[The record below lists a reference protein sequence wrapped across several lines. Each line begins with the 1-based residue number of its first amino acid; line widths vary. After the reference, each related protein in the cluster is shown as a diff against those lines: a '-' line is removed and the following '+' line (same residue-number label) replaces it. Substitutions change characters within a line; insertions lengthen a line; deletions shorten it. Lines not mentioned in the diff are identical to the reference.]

1 MSDAPH
7 IIIKK
12 IKKKIAGGHHGGG
25 WKVAY
30 ADFVTAMMA
39 FFLMMWLLNST
50 SEEQRRGISN
60 YFGPVG
66 EYIGAGGTGG
76 VLSGRAMDT
85 EGRLSKIDANSDT
98 SLQVLKDAASSGD
111 ESDDNNG
118 FEQSKSQAAALKPDQ
133 NTDKGFDKDKPIEL
147 KQAEKIVQKYE
158 SELFKQAEKELRQAI
173 MEIPE
178 LKELEKNLIIDQT
191 PEGLRIQIVDQ
202 QRYSMFPKGSFAMYP
217 YTKKLLELIAK
228 VIKKLPNKIS
238 ITGHTDSFKFS
249 EDDRYSNWELSS
261 DRANA
266 SRRVLLEMGIPE
278 TRILYVAGKSD
289 TEPLMPDHLS
299 EMNRRISI
307 ILHRTDQIPTKAI
320 LDKEK
325 NATTGEK
332 STTAATPSTS
342 TQPSTSTPD
351 KKA

>member
-1 MSDAPH
+1 MSDEPH
-7 IIIKK
+7 IVIKK

-39 FFLMMWLLNST
+39 FFLMMWLLNAT

-66 EYIGAGGTGG
+66 QFIGAGGTGG

-85 EGRLSKIDANSDT
+85 QGRLSKMSANSDDAV
-98 SLQVLKDAASSGD
+98 QVLKETSPSDE

-118 FEQSKSQAAALKPDQ
+118 FEQTKSQAASLKPDEHM
-133 NTDKGFDKDKPIEL
+133 NKGLAKDKPLEL

-178 LKELEKNLIIDQT
+178 LKELQKNLIIDQT
-191 PEGLRIQIVDQ
+191 PEGLRIQIIDKQ
-202 QRYSMFPKGSFAMYP
+202 QYSMFPKGSFAMYP
-217 YTKKLLELIAK
+217 HTKKLLELIAK

-249 EDDRYSNWELSS
+249 TDDRYSNWELSS

-266 SRRVLLEMGIPE
+266 SRRVLLQEGIPE
-278 TRILYVAGKSD
+278 SRILYVAGKSD
-289 TEPLMPDHLS
+289 TEPLLADTGA

-320 LDKEK
+320 LDKNQETQNK
-325 NATTGEK
+325 GAPP
-332 STTAATPSTS
+332 TASA
-342 TQPSTSTPD
+342 D